1 MDFIQFIPPELRKN
15 AAAIV
20 NGVKYAA
27 DAMKITDTNQINQLG
42 KDVIKN
48 IRAGKV
54 MPTLSC
60 SDDDRKRND

>member
-27 DAMKITDTNQINQLG
+27 DAMRITDQSNQS
-42 KDVIKN
+42 
-48 IRAGKV
+48 A
-54 MPTLSC
+54 
-60 SDDDRKRND
+60 RKRCYKKY